1 MKKIIKGIIWA
12 TQSLIDFCAFS
23 LFLMLF
29 ADFLDTM
36 GEQS

>member
-1 MKKIIKGIIWA
+1 MKKIINGIIRA
-12 TQSLIDFCAFS
+12 ARGMVDFCAFY

-29 ADFLDTM
+29 ADFLDMM

>member
-1 MKKIIKGIIWA
+1 MKQIINGIFRVA
-12 TQSLIDFCAFS
+12 QGFVDFCGFY

-36 GEQS
+36 GEPS

>member
-1 MKKIIKGIIWA
+1 MKKIISGIIGA
-12 TQSLIDFCAFS
+12 AHSAVDFAAFY